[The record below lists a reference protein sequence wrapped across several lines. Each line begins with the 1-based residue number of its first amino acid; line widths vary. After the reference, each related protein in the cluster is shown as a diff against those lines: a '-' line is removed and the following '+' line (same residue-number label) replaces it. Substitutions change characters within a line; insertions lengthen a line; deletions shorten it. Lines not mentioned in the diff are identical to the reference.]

1 MLRRREINSS
11 KGCLVKRILTATK
24 GIGKGEIKSDIK
36 RDCLT
41 KGLETNR

>member
-1 MLRRREINSS
+1 MKTL
-11 KGCLVKRILTATK
+11 LTATK
-24 GIGKGEIKSDIK
+24 GAGRGEIESDIK